1 MSPSTLIKNAETHCL
16 WPGMAGNVKK
26 KAESC
31 QACRMYQKSNSKTKG
46 IVPLELQE
54 FLPGE
59 AWSCN
64 VLSYKGRDYLVAV
77 CIVSSFMWIT
87 WLRWKA
93 AKELAAAFCHFICH

>member
-1 MSPSTLIKNAETHCL
+1 M
-16 WPGMAGNVKK
+16 
-26 KAESC
+26 
-31 QACRMYQKSNSKTKG
+31 SNSKTKG

-77 CIVSSFMWIT
+77 CMVSSFVWIAR
-87 WLRWKA
+87 LRRRG
-93 AKELAAAFCHFICH
+93 AKELAAAI